1 MYFSKVYPFKTF
13 SSTSS
18 TEKVARLCF
27 TTWPPSS
34 GAGKIGE
41 RKDWS
46 TEGQNPTKINETF
59 TNEEAGWKQSHF
71 FYSVSSRWSPRN
83 FIHMGSCN
91 EVTLKVT
98 SSIQSLQDGLQ
109 GILHI
114 WAVVMKWLW
123 KSLLLFSLFKMVSK
137 EFHTYGHLLWKQ
149 MIVFKI
155 RGK

>member
-46 TEGQNPTKINETF
+46 TEGKNPTKINETF
-59 TNEEAGWKQSHF
+59 SNEEAGWKQS
-71 FYSVSSRWSPRN
+71 P
-83 FIHMGSCN
+83 SCN

-98 SSIQSLQDGLQ
+98 CSIQSLQDGLQ

-114 WAVVMKWLW
+114 WAPLVETNDSIQKKRKIKYHYKWI
-123 KSLLLFSLFKMVSK
+123 KSQNAHGKVGIVLSLVSSTIWPV
-137 EFHTYGHLLWKQ
+137 H
-149 MIVFKI
+149 V
-155 RGK
+155 

>member
-59 TNEEAGWKQSHF
+59 TNEEAGWKQS
-71 FYSVSSRWSPRN
+71 P
-83 FIHMGSCN
+83 SCN
-91 EVTLKVT
+91 KLTLKVT

-123 KSLLLFSLFKMVSK
+123 KSLLLFSLFKMFSK
-137 EFHTYGHLLWKQ
+137 EFYTYGHLLWKQ

-155 RGK
+155 REK